1 MTVAA
6 AAKALLNAV
15 WDGTPERGASTPAAF
30 NEATRLFAELVAD
43 DRSGQN
49 ETDGHGRD
57 APVALNIDQL
67 LSGIDADPRY
77 ARAASV
83 LTAMVA
89 FFSGADAEAP
99 VAILRDRARQAEE
112 FRDWIEDAK
121 PRVTA

>member
-1 MTVAA
+1 MSEVNPNIFE
-6 AAKALLNAV
+6 AL
-15 WDGTPERGASTPAAF
+15 TPAQCCSIFSDLRACRPPAPA
-30 NEATRLFAELVAD
+30 EAPT
-43 DRSGQN
+43 
-49 ETDGHGRD
+49 
-57 APVALNIDQL
+57 ALNVDQL
-67 LSGIDADPRY
+67 LSGIEADPRY

-99 VAILRDRARQAEE
+99 VAILRERARQAEE